1 MTALIT
7 LVFIALIAI
16 IVAAVVLTASEIQT
30 MRIKSRINNSTMSHP
45 KPTEEQAKKYGK

>member
-7 LVFIALIAI
+7 LVFIALAAI
-16 IVAAVVLTASEIQT
+16 IVAAVVLTASEVQT
-30 MRIKSRINNSTMSHP
+30 MLIKRRLNNRTVSHP